1 MSRTA
6 ESLQV
11 IWQTQFQKDYI
22 LNPFV
27 SESRTNLSYQ
37 KLDNPAT
44 WWFNPTNP
52 NSLRLTR
59 PVYSMLIDA
68 NVPTFKFKL
77 TEKYRPKTFV
87 QLERYFT
94 SPYYLLNAQTIVMF
108 GETEAMMMA
117 LHANNLQQYL
127 DNQGT

>member
-6 ESLQV
+6 KSLQV

-68 NVPTFKFKL
+68 KVPTFKFKL